1 MDLLVTGTFS
11 LSNATFTDAT
21 TNVPRFRTATK
32 RVQLSANHLETYLY
46 GIPLG
51 RADAS
56 KYATPDELSEEAL
69 AADDELAVLAD
80 LELIGTLR
88 LAQYATDSGHSVVV
102 NSRDITPK
110 RVHMLTSGET
120 FTATNGKEY
129 KWKIESQM
137 SGDCKV
143 GALRSL
149 YDRELKAVIAEYTS
163 RKRLSKKP
171 GKLHIAEEGLPV
183 LNEIIATLVYK
194 IRRWDNG
201 W

>member
-1 MDLLVTGTFS
+1 MDLLVTGAFS
-11 LSNATFTDAT
+11 LSNATFTDAA
-21 TNVPRFRTATK
+21 TNTPRFRTATK

-110 RVHMLTSGET
+110 RVHILTSGEA

-137 SGDCKV
+137 SGDCK
-143 GALRSL
+143 L
-149 YDRELKAVIAEYTS
+149 YDRETKAIVAEYTS

-171 GKLHIAEEGLPV
+171 GRLHIADEGLPV

>member
-11 LSNATFTDAT
+11 LSKATFTDAA
-21 TNVPRFRTATK
+21 TNTPRFRTATK
-32 RVQLSANHLETYLY
+32 PAQLSANHFETYLY

-56 KYATPDELSEEAL
+56 KYVTSDDLSEETL
-69 AADDELAVLAD
+69 AADEELAVLAD

-88 LAQYATDSGHSVVV
+88 LAQYATDQELKSS
-102 NSRDITPK
+102 
-110 RVHMLTSGET
+110 LTAHNGET

-137 SGDCKV
+137 SGDCK
-143 GALRSL
+143 L
-149 YDRELKAVIAEYTS
+149 YDRETKAVIAEYTS